1 MKNYFRSFFAL
12 LVAFVLGGFGE
23 LGAAAKI
30 PTYKTEKDL
39 PYRTVKEGEVDG
51 YVKNRCRLDL
61 YYPSD
66 KKGFATIVWF
76 HGGGLRK
83 GNKSVPKQ
91 LKKQGLAVVSANYRL
106 FPKVKCPTYI

>member
-1 MKNYFRSFFAL
+1 MKNYTGSVFAL
-12 LVAFVLGGFGE
+12 LVALVLGGLAE
-23 LGAAAKI
+23 LGAAVKVLS
-30 PTYKTEKDL
+30 YKTEKDL
-39 PYRTVKEGEVDG
+39 PYRTVKEGEADG

-83 GNKSVPKQ
+83 GNKTVPNQ
-91 LKKQGLAVVSANYRL
+91 LKKQGLAVWW
-106 FPKVKCPTYI
+106 